1 MVLLVG
7 FLDVLE
13 SLTKMKHHIFL
24 LLALSLLVQGMISQG
39 VLVGSVDLSPL
50 FYVFTTSL
58 LTGCFSFRVVRSLLH
73 GDLLL
78 KEHSIAQAWV
88 QLLG

>member
-24 LLALSLLVQGMISQG
+24 LLASSLSVQEMISQG
-39 VLVGSVDLSPL
+39 VLVGCVNLSSL
-50 FYVFTTSL
+50 FYVFTTSF
-58 LTGCFSFRVVRSLLH
+58 LTGCFS
-73 GDLLL
+73 
-78 KEHSIAQAWV
+78 
-88 QLLG
+88 LGWFVPFCMEICC